1 MSEILLVEID
11 FNKKTWYLSEEGF
24 IGDNYYAPYLA
35 STPEI
40 ELGQIKGGYINIRI
54 GEMSIANRSN
64 DRFSPF
70 SIFGGGYSILIQNP
84 TSKIPTRIY
93 WRQNDTTESIFTGT
107 MYLSS
112 FDIDQFNFIL
122 EDNFEDVDL
131 LTSVSDVK
139 AEFEKTTSI
148 YIRGLGSVNGLN
160 LAEVVAPDHGLFD
173 GDYINVANAVETSFN
188 TPENSVLGERREVT
202 IIDEN
207 TFTYE
212 IDSISTIIE
221 NAGTY
226 TISFLSK
233 KNVPFS
239 FGVVTRE
246 KGLIQKEDGTV
257 GSKGFAYSNPSLKL
271 ESDYENPSDVVPI
284 LLFDDGVLVGS
295 SDSSSTRRTIYPVIG
310 ASGVSVAY
318 DIVTI
323 TTQTNHGLTSGSVVK
338 ITGLLPDGLNSKV
351 VGFPIIDAPSSTTF
365 TYFNN
370 TKLDSGTVTEATSSA
385 EILFEGEYYG
395 DGRLPTED
403 TIFSRAVDNTL
414 AQGQTS
420 TSVDGSFTFDYED
433 GVVLLGTALVSGES
447 KNGSTL
453 ADFFSYV
460 ARRLGVSSADFKYAP
475 NASSLFLQLWET
487 SQTKILD
494 YAGEVA
500 LSANHLFEIKN
511 NILRV
516 IDREYIPENFYKI
529 ENYNIISAS
538 YKMPNPIKA
547 LRSKW
552 NLNIVNTTTYPAN
565 LDTREESVMISNSP
579 SGEIRDVIPISKNIN
594 NQREML
600 FKIRNVVN
608 KVVVDITIG
617 GIRSDL
623 LVGDRI
629 KFNREEDGLSVDMVI
644 RTISFDFSG
653 LQTKLVGDS
662 NITVIEQDSV
672 Y

>member
-24 IGDNYYAPYLA
+24 IGDNYYAPYLS

-40 ELGQIKGGYINIRI
+40 ELGQIKGGYINIRF
-54 GEMSIANRSN
+54 GEISIANRLN

-70 SIFGGGYSILIQNP
+70 SIFGGGYSVLIQNP
-84 TSKIPTRIY
+84 TSKIPVRIY
-93 WRQNDTTESIFTGT
+93 WRQNDVTESIFNGT

-112 FDIDQFNFIL
+112 FDIDKFDFII

-131 LTSVSDVK
+131 LTNVSDIK
-139 AEFEKTTSI
+139 AEFEQTTSI
-148 YIRGLGSVNGLN
+148 YIRGLGNVNGLN
-160 LAEVVAPDHGLFD
+160 IAEVVAPDHGLFD
-173 GDYINVANAVETSFN
+173 GDYINVANAVETNFN
-188 TPENSVLGERREVT
+188 TTENSVLGERRSVT

-212 IDSISTIIE
+212 IDASSTVLE
-221 NAGTY
+221 KAGVY

-239 FGVVTRE
+239 FGIVTRE
-246 KGLIQKEDGTV
+246 KGLIQKEDGNQ
-257 GSKGFAYSNPSLKL
+257 GQKGFSYSNPQLKL
-271 ESDYENPSDVVPI
+271 TSDYENPSDVIPI
-284 LLFDDGVLVGS
+284 ELFDDGVLVGS
-295 SDSSSTRRTIYPVIG
+295 SDSTSTKRAIYPVSG
-310 ASGVSVAY
+310 TSGVSVAY

-323 TTQTNHGLTSGSVVK
+323 TTQTNHGLTSGSVIK
-338 ITGLLPDGLNSKV
+338 ITGLVPDGLNSKI
-351 VGFPIIDAPSSTTF
+351 VGFPIIDAPSPTTF

-370 TKLDSGTVTEATSSA
+370 TKLDAGTVTEATQSA

-395 DGRLPTED
+395 DGRLPTET

-414 AQGQTS
+414 TQGQTS
-420 TSVDGSFTFDYED
+420 TSEDGSFTFDYED

-460 ARRLGVSSADFKYAP
+460 ANKLGVSNVDFKYAP
-475 NASSLFLQLWET
+475 NASSLYLQLWEV
-487 SQTKILD
+487 SQTKVLD

-516 IDREYIPENFYKI
+516 IDRSFTPTSFHQIDNWDII
-529 ENYNIISAS
+529 EAKYE
-538 YKMPNPIKA
+538 MPTPVKA
-547 LRSKW
+547 LRTKW
-552 NLNIVNTTTYPAN
+552 TENVTNPKTQPTSLTTK
-565 LDTREESVMISNSP
+565 EESVLISNLDA
-579 SGEIRDVIPISKNIN
+579 GEILDISPVTENPEDAISYLEKIKEIINKTVIT
-594 NQREML
+594 L
-600 FKIRNVVN
+600 
-608 KVVVDITIG
+608 KVG
-617 GIRSDL
+617 SIRSDIK
-623 LVGDRI
+623 VGDRI
-629 KFNREEDGLSVDMVI
+629 RANREEDGITIDMVV
-644 RTISFDFSG
+644 RTIKFEFKE
-653 LQTKLVGDS
+653 LETEFVGDGQLS
-662 NITVIEQDSV
+662 VIEQDQV